1 MKDIITVKSTGDFKL
16 TMRFL
21 RKLNSKAF
29 YRKIEEYAKMGV
41 EALISA
47 TPKDTGETADSWD
60 YQIEMTSSSV
70 VIYWTNSVMAGSTP
84 LALLIDVGH
93 GTKNGRWVEGEHY
106 ITPAIKPVFEKIS
119 DDVWREVTS

>member
-70 VIYWTNSVMAGSTP
+70 VIYWTNSVMAGNTP

-106 ITPAIKPVFEKIS
+106 ITPAIRPVFEKIS

>member
-21 RKLNSKAF
+21 RKLSSKAF

-70 VIYWTNSVMAGSTP
+70 VIYWTNNVMAGSTP

-106 ITPAIKPVFEKIS
+106 ITPAIQPVFEKIS

>member
-1 MKDIITVKSTGDFKL
+1 MNNIITVKSTGDFKL

-47 TPKDTGETADSWD
+47 TPKDTGETADSWN

-106 ITPAIKPVFEKIS
+106 ITPAIRPVFEKIS
-119 DDVWREVTS
+119 DDVWREETS

>member
-1 MKDIITVKSTGDFKL
+1 MKDIITISSTGDFKL

-21 RKLNSKAF
+21 RKLSSRAF
-29 YRKIEEYAKMGV
+29 YKRIEEYAKMGV
-41 EALISA
+41 DALASA

-70 VIYWTNSVMAGSTP
+70 SIYWTNSNMVGSTP

-93 GTKNGRWVEGEHY
+93 GTKNGQWVEGEHY
-106 ITPAIKPVFEKIS
+106 ITPAIQPVFEKIL
-119 DDVWREVTS
+119 DDVWREVIS

>member
-1 MKDIITVKSTGDFKL
+1 MKNIITVKSTGDFKL

-47 TPKDTGETADSWD
+47 TPKDTGETADSWN

-106 ITPAIKPVFEKIS
+106 ITPAIRPVFEKIS

>member
-60 YQIEMTSSSV
+60 YQIE
-70 VIYWTNSVMAGSTP
+70 N
-84 LALLIDVGH
+84 
-93 GTKNGRWVEGEHY
+93 
-106 ITPAIKPVFEKIS
+106 
-119 DDVWREVTS
+119 

>member
-21 RKLNSKAF
+21 RKLNSRAF
-29 YRKIEEYAKMGV
+29 YRKIEDYAKMGV

-106 ITPAIKPVFEKIS
+106 ITPAIRPVFEKIS

>member
-47 TPKDTGETADSWD
+47 TPKDTGETADSWN

-106 ITPAIKPVFEKIS
+106 ITPAIRPVFEKIS